1 MNQGNQGT
9 NMYTIDAIHMDNQS
23 VDSFGSHGTELTD
36 LTSISRAKHGQGNKV
51 NELDK
56 SNEPIQRPC
65 SRASKASRTSRVSRA
80 SKHSLMTRNEISQKP
95 QPKKLETKEDL
106 EQHVR
111 QWIQLDNEIRKLQ
124 ALARERREHKKQITQ
139 DLVDVMKE
147 NDIDF
152 NLSDGKLVYKESKRK
167 SPLNEKHINTC
178 LMEMFG
184 SNPQKVQEIMDFIIS
199 KRETKMVDT
208 VQRRINKGAKDT
220 ILKSG
225 HESIKKVFL
234 QD

>member
-1 MNQGNQGT
+1 MNE
-9 NMYTIDAIHMDNQS
+9 IDDTHS
-23 VDSFGSHGTELTD
+23 VNSLESNGTELTD
-36 LTSISRAKHGQGNKV
+36 MTSVSR
-51 NELDK
+51 
-56 SNEPIQRPC
+56 IQTTHTSQPPLQDVRPS
-65 SRASKASRTSRVSRA
+65 SRASHSSRISRLSSMSKKSKTSKT
-80 SKHSLMTRNEISQKP
+80 SKTSLMTRDELAQKP

-106 EQHVR
+106 ENHVR

-124 ALARERREHKKQITQ
+124 ALARERRDHKKQITQ

-167 SPLNEKHINTC
+167 TPLNEKHINTC

-184 SNPQKVQEIMDFIIS
+184 NNPQKVQEIMEFIAS

-208 VQRRINKGAKDT
+208 VQRRINKGAKEN

-225 HESIKKVFL
+225 HESIKKSLL

>member
-1 MNQGNQGT
+1 MNE
-9 NMYTIDAIHMDNQS
+9 IDDTHS
-23 VDSFGSHGTELTD
+23 VNSLESNGTELTD
-36 LTSISRAKHGQGNKV
+36 MTSVSRIQTTHTSQPPLQGV
-51 NELDK
+51 
-56 SNEPIQRPC
+56 RPS
-65 SRASKASRTSRVSRA
+65 SRASHSSRISRLSSMSKKSKTSKT
-80 SKHSLMTRNEISQKP
+80 SKTSLMTRDELAQKP

-106 EQHVR
+106 ENHVR

-124 ALARERREHKKQITQ
+124 ALARERRDHKKQITQ

-167 SPLNEKHINTC
+167 TPLNEKHINTC

-184 SNPQKVQEIMDFIIS
+184 NNPQKVQEIMEFIAS

-208 VQRRINKGAKDT
+208 VQRRINKGAKEN

-225 HESIKKVFL
+225 HESIKKSLL

>member
-1 MNQGNQGT
+1 MNE
-9 NMYTIDAIHMDNQS
+9 IDDTHS
-23 VDSFGSHGTELTD
+23 VNSLESNGTELTD
-36 LTSISRAKHGQGNKV
+36 MTSVSRIQTTHVSKPQGGV
-51 NELDK
+51 
-56 SNEPIQRPC
+56 RPS
-65 SRASKASRTSRVSRA
+65 SRASHSSRVSRHSSM
-80 SKHSLMTRNEISQKP
+80 SKKSKKSKTSKTSKVSLMTRDELAQKP

-106 EQHVR
+106 ENHVR

-124 ALARERREHKKQITQ
+124 ALARERRDHKKQITQ

-167 SPLNEKHINTC
+167 TPLNEKHINTC

-184 SNPQKVQEIMDFIIS
+184 NNPQKVQDIMDFIAS

-208 VQRRINKGAKDT
+208 VQRRINKGAKEN

-225 HESIKKVFL
+225 HESIKKSLL

>member
-1 MNQGNQGT
+1 MNE
-9 NMYTIDAIHMDNQS
+9 IDDTHS
-23 VDSFGSHGTELTD
+23 VNSLESNGTELTD
-36 LTSISRAKHGQGNKV
+36 MTSVSRIQTTHTSQPPLQGV
-51 NELDK
+51 
-56 SNEPIQRPC
+56 RPS
-65 SRASKASRTSRVSRA
+65 SRASHSSRVSKHSSM
-80 SKHSLMTRNEISQKP
+80 SKKSKTSKTSKTSLMTRDELAQKP

-106 EQHVR
+106 ENHVR

-124 ALARERREHKKQITQ
+124 ALARERRDHKKQITQ

-167 SPLNEKHINTC
+167 TPLNEKHINTC

-184 SNPQKVQEIMDFIIS
+184 NNPQKVQEIMEFIAS

-208 VQRRINKGAKDT
+208 VQRRINKGAKEN

-225 HESIKKVFL
+225 HESIKKSLL

>member
-1 MNQGNQGT
+1 MNQGKSQYAVDTDNHSVHSIESNGT
-9 NMYTIDAIHMDNQS
+9 DL
-23 VDSFGSHGTELTD
+23 TELT
-36 LTSISRAKHGQGNKV
+36 SASRMNHVQTQNQLKQ
-51 NELDK
+51 
-56 SNEPIQRPC
+56 QRPN
-65 SRASKASRTSRVSRA
+65 SRASRTSRS
-80 SKHSLMTRNEISQKP
+80 SKHSLMTRNELSQKP

-106 EQHVR
+106 EKHVR

-124 ALARERREHKKQITQ
+124 SLARERREHKKQITQ

-167 SPLNEKHINTC
+167 TPLNEKHINTC

-184 SNPQKVQEIMDFIIS
+184 NNPQKVQEIMDFIIS

-208 VQRRINKGAKDT
+208 VQRRINKGEKDN

-225 HESIKKVFL
+225 HESIKKTLL
-234 QD
+234 QN

>member
-1 MNQGNQGT
+1 MNEINDT
-9 NMYTIDAIHMDNQS
+9 HS
-23 VDSFGSHGTELTD
+23 VNSLESNGTELTD
-36 LTSISRAKHGQGNKV
+36 MTSVSRIQTTCVQPNSQGGV
-51 NELDK
+51 
-56 SNEPIQRPC
+56 RPS
-65 SRASKASRTSRVSRA
+65 SRASHSSRVSKHSSM
-80 SKHSLMTRNEISQKP
+80 SKKSNTSKTSKTSKTSLMTRDELAQKP

-106 EQHVR
+106 ENHVR

-124 ALARERREHKKQITQ
+124 ALARERRDHKKQITQ

-167 SPLNEKHINTC
+167 TPLNEKHINTC

-184 SNPQKVQEIMDFIIS
+184 NNPQKVQEIMEFIAS

-208 VQRRINKGAKDT
+208 VQRRINKGAKEN

-225 HESIKKVFL
+225 HESIKKSLL

>member
-1 MNQGNQGT
+1 MNHEKP
-9 NMYTIDAIHMDNQS
+9 MHF
-23 VDSFGSHGTELTD
+23 VDSDKHSVNSIESNGTDLTELT
-36 LTSISRAKHGQGNKV
+36 S
-51 NELDK
+51 
-56 SNEPIQRPC
+56 
-65 SRASKASRTSRVSRA
+65 ASRFNQKQKQKQKRPSSRSSHVSRESKTSKTSKNSKT
-80 SKHSLMTRNEISQKP
+80 SKHSLMTRNELSQKP

-167 SPLNEKHINTC
+167 TPLNEKHISTC

-184 SNPQKVQEIMDFIIS
+184 STPHKAQEIMDFIIS

-208 VQRRINKGAKDT
+208 VQRRINKGAKDN

-225 HESIKKVFL
+225 HESIKQALL
-234 QD
+234 QE